1 MEVELFSELFFKVL
15 GHFVSADR
23 TEDHISTVDHL
34 HKIMCSEVRLVRLS
48 GPGGRRGG
56 LGR

>member
-1 MEVELFSELFFKVL
+1 VEKVSIEVELFSELFFKVL

-34 HKIMCSEVRLVRLS
+34 HKIMCSEGKSQV
-48 GPGGRRGG
+48 GETF
-56 LGR
+56 